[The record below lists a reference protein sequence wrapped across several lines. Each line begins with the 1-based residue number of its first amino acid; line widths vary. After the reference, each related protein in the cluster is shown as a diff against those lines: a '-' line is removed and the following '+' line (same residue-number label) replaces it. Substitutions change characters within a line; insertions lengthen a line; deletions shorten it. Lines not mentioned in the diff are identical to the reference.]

1 MRDTAGGLIVRASEA
16 IAKVE
21 QWLRAGNPVDLTA
34 GEHAVRVDHQ
44 NLLRIP
50 EGWFVPYD
58 AVRALDGGER
68 LAALVPKPALI
79 VREDGSLRHPDP
91 GPDGTGPSVA
101 VAVAG
106 HDDWQEILE
115 PEFARSGVAH
125 LGVPVSAIMA
135 WRKRGPDGGEIR
147 VNPDYRLGPER
158 LGHPAMDTTAEQ
170 LLGCWETGR
179 FDRARYLAGLLTAE
193 LYCPLDHRTGQPLAA
208 LWQEQPRVLTVF
220 SSRRRLPP
228 GTAKWVRADVLS
240 LAAEF
245 PGTGL
250 AINPGAF
257 PSDVVSAVELA
268 RTREQWPNFRPAVR
282 TVELSPEYSAEVA
295 KAADEIRVELGL
307 AEPVSGLAEAAGK
320 ARAAGFELST
330 EDCVR
335 FVRGRAWEQRNGV
348 APTGVDSPDDDVSG
362 QSWPSDLR
370 ANGLAAGYDA
380 AGRVRP
386 HAATSGKFFRQDAD
400 GTDFA
405 WHRVAGAF
413 AGFALGESLGSAVDT
428 LSLPEIRARFGEDGI
443 LEPTGTIGPL
453 TRQLLFHTEG
463 LVRGLPAPFGGAAP
477 GGLMALGALSVRR
490 GQDAQRG
497 VRDGWLSHVP
507 ELCVPGDAG
516 PSTADDVAFLVPGLV
531 AALCG
536 GGPESDVDTAAQVGR
551 LLAMGGGADGP
562 TADAAGVI
570 AALFGRLF
578 RRGEPSPPHTL
589 LQEITRRGPAPGPV
603 TDILAN
609 AVRARK
615 ELVRTDPEEL
625 DAVGRG
631 DTAVDA
637 LGRAMIAVTRRFFD
651 PRWAM
656 QAAVDHSG
664 RSAITGAIAGAVVG
678 ARTGIPGLPPGWFDR
693 LAAADLV
700 ETVAGDAFWHFSA
713 QPPSTDR
720 RYAAEWARRYPR
732 T

>member
-1 MRDTAGGLIVRASEA
+1 MRDSEA

-21 QWLRAGNPVDLTA
+21 QWLRAGNPVDLTR
-34 GEHAVRVDHQ
+34 GDHAVRVDHE

-50 EGWFVPYD
+50 EGWYVPYD

-106 HDDWQEILE
+106 QDDWQELLE

-125 LGVPVSAIMA
+125 LGVPAGAVMA
-135 WRKRGPDGGEIR
+135 WRKRGPQGGEIR

-170 LLGCWETGR
+170 LLGCRETGR
-179 FDRARYLAGLLTAE
+179 FDRPRYLAGLLCAE
-193 LYCPLDHRTGQPLAA
+193 LHYPVDHRTEQPLST
-208 LWQEQPRVLTVF
+208 LWQENPRTLTVF

-228 GTAKWVRADVLS
+228 GTSKWVRADVVS

-257 PSDVVSAVELA
+257 PTDVVTAAELA
-268 RTREQWPNFRPAVR
+268 RTRAQWPNFRAAVR
-282 TVELSPEYSAEVA
+282 VVEVSPEYSREVA
-295 KAADEIRVELGL
+295 NAAETIRTELGL

-320 ARAAGFELST
+320 ARAAGFELSL
-330 EDCVR
+330 EDCER

-348 APTGVDSPDDDVSG
+348 APAGVASPDDDVSG
-362 QSWPSDLR
+362 QRWPSDLR
-370 ANGLAAGYDA
+370 ADGLVAGYDA
-380 AGRVRP
+380 AGRIRP
-386 HAATSGKFFRQDAD
+386 HAATSGKFFRQDAGD
-400 GTDFA
+400 TGFA

-428 LSLPEIRARFGEDGI
+428 MGLAEIRARFGDDGV

-463 LVRGLPAPFGGAAP
+463 LIRGLPAKFGGAAP
-477 GGLMALGALSVRR
+477 GGLMALGALSVQRW
-490 GQDAQRG
+490 QDAQRG
-497 VRDGWLSHVP
+497 ERDGWLSRVP
-507 ELCVPGDAG
+507 GLCVPGEAAPSAG
-516 PSTADDVAFLVPGLV
+516 NDVAFLVPGMV
-531 AALCG
+531 AGLCG
-536 GGPESDVDTAAQVGR
+536 GGPDTVAQVGR
-551 LLAMGGGADGP
+551 LLAAGGGADGP
-562 TADAAGVI
+562 TAEAAGVV
-570 AALFGRLF
+570 AELFSLLF
-578 RRGEPSPPHTL
+578 RRGEPLPPHAL
-589 LQEITRRGPAPGPV
+589 LRQIVQRVPARGPV
-603 TDILAN
+603 TDALVN
-609 AVRARK
+609 AVRART
-615 ELVRTDPEEL
+615 ELVRADPEEL
-625 DAVGRG
+625 DDAGRG

-637 LGRAMIAVTRRFFD
+637 LGRAMIAVSRRFFD
-651 PRWAM
+651 AEWAM
-656 QAAVDHSG
+656 RAAVVHSG

-678 ARTGIPGLPPGWFDR
+678 SRAGIPGLPPGWLAR
-693 LAAADLV
+693 LASADLV

-713 QPPSTDR
+713 RSPSTDP

>member
-1 MRDTAGGLIVRASEA
+1 MRAAEA

-21 QWLRAGNPVDLTA
+21 QWLRAGNPVDLTR
-34 GEHAVRVDHQ
+34 GEHAVRVDHE

-91 GPDGTGPSVA
+91 GPDGTGPSIA

-106 HDDWQEILE
+106 QDDWQEIVE

-125 LGVPVSAIMA
+125 LGVPAVAVMA
-135 WRKRGPDGGEIR
+135 WRKRGPQGGEIR

-179 FDRARYLAGLLTAE
+179 FDRPRYLAGLLSAE
-193 LYCPLDHRTGQPLAA
+193 LYYPVDHRTGQPLYG
-208 LWQEQPRVLTVF
+208 LWQENPRTLRVF
-220 SSRRRLPP
+220 TSRRRLPP
-228 GTAKWVRADVLS
+228 GTSKWVRTDVLS
-240 LAAEF
+240 FVAEF

-257 PSDVVSAVELA
+257 PSDVVTAVELT
-268 RTREQWPNFRPAVR
+268 RTRARWPEFRAAVR
-282 TVELSPEYSAEVA
+282 VVEVSPEYSQEVA
-295 KAADEIRVELGL
+295 AAAEAIRAELGL
-307 AEPVSGLAEAAGK
+307 AEAVSGLQEAAGK

-330 EDCVR
+330 EDCER
-335 FVRGRAWEQRNGV
+335 FVRGRAWEQRNR
-348 APTGVDSPDDDVSG
+348 AAHAGVDSPDDDLSG
-362 QSWPSDLR
+362 QRWPADLR
-370 ANGLAAGYDA
+370 ANGLVAGYDA
-380 AGRVRP
+380 AGRIRP
-386 HAATSGKFFRQDAD
+386 HAVTSGKFFRQDAD
-400 GTDFA
+400 GTEFA

-413 AGFALGESLGSAVDT
+413 AGFAIGESLGSAVDT
-428 LSLPEIRARFGEDGI
+428 MSLPEIRARYGEDGI

-463 LVRGLPAPFGGAAP
+463 LMRGLPARFSGAAP
-477 GGLMALGALSVRR
+477 GGLMALGALSSQRW
-490 GQDAQRG
+490 QDAQRG
-497 VRDGWLSHVP
+497 ERDGWLSQVP
-507 ELCVPGDAG
+507 LLCVPGEAA
-516 PSTADDVAFLVPGLV
+516 PSTGDDVAFLVPGMV

-536 GGPESDVDTAAQVGR
+536 GGPESDVDTVAQVGR
-551 LLAMGGGADGP
+551 LLAAGGGADGP
-562 TADAAGVI
+562 TAEAAG
-570 AALFGRLF
+570 AMAELFSQLF
-578 RRGEPSPPHTL
+578 RRGEPLPPHTL
-589 LQEITRRGPAPGPV
+589 LQRIVGRGPARGPV
-603 TDILAN
+603 TDALAN
-609 AVRARK
+609 AVRART

-625 DAVGRG
+625 DGAGRG

-637 LGRAMIAVTRRFFD
+637 LGRAMIAVSRRFFD
-651 PRWAM
+651 AEWAI
-656 QAAVDHSG
+656 QAAVGHSG

-678 ARTGIPGLPPGWFDR
+678 SRVGIPGLPSGWLDR
-693 LAAADLV
+693 LEAADLV

-713 QPPSTDR
+713 QSPSTDQ

>member
-1 MRDTAGGLIVRASEA
+1 MQASEA

-21 QWLRAGNPVDLTA
+21 QWLRAGNPVDLTS
-34 GEHAVRVDHQ
+34 GEHAVRVDHE

-106 HDDWQEILE
+106 QEDWQEILE

-125 LGVPVSAIMA
+125 LGVPAVAVMA
-135 WRKRGPDGGEIR
+135 WRKRGPRGGEIR

-158 LGHPAMDTTAEQ
+158 LGHPPMDTTLEQ
-170 LLGCWETGR
+170 LLGCLETGR
-179 FDRARYLAGLLTAE
+179 LDRPRYLAGLLAAE
-193 LYCPLDHRTGQPLAA
+193 LYYPVDHRTEQPVST
-208 LWQEQPRVLTVF
+208 LWQQNPRTMTVF

-228 GTAKWVRADVLS
+228 GTAKWVRADALS
-240 LAAEF
+240 FASEF

-250 AINPGAF
+250 SINPGSF
-257 PSDVVSAVELA
+257 PSDVVTAAELA
-268 RTREQWPNFRPAVR
+268 RTREQWPNFRATVR
-282 TVELSPEYSAEVA
+282 SVEVSPEYSQEVA
-295 KAADEIRVELGL
+295 KAAEEIRSELGL
-307 AEPVSGLAEAAGK
+307 PEPVSGLPEAAGK
-320 ARAAGFELST
+320 ARAAGFELSL
-330 EDCVR
+330 EDCER
-335 FVRGRAWEQRNGV
+335 FVLGRAWEQRNGV
-348 APTGVDSPDDDVSG
+348 TTAGVDSPDDDVSG
-362 QSWPSDLR
+362 QRWPSDLR
-370 ANGLAAGYDA
+370 ANGLTAGYDA
-380 AGRVRP
+380 AGRIRP

-400 GTDFA
+400 GTGFA

-428 LSLPEIRARFGEDGI
+428 MSLPEIRARFGEDGV
-443 LEPTGTIGPL
+443 LEPTGAIGPL

-463 LVRGLPAPFGGAAP
+463 LLRGLPARFSGAAP
-477 GGLMALGALSVRR
+477 GGLMALGALSLQRW
-490 GQDAQRG
+490 QDAQRG
-497 VRDGWLSHVP
+497 ERDGWLSHVP
-507 ELCVPGDAG
+507 ELCAPGG
-516 PSTADDVAFLVPGLV
+516 TPPSSGDDVAFLVPGMV

-551 LLAMGGGADGP
+551 LLATGGGADGP
-562 TADAAGVI
+562 TAEAAGVV
-570 AALFGRLF
+570 AALFGQLF
-578 RRGEPSPPHTL
+578 RRGEPLPPHTL
-589 LQEITRRGPAPGPV
+589 LQQIIQRGPARRPV
-603 TDILAN
+603 TDVLAN
-609 AVRARK
+609 AVRARV

-625 DAVGRG
+625 DGVGG
-631 DTAVDA
+631 GGTAVDA

-678 ARTGIPGLPPGWFDR
+678 SRVGIPGLPTGWLDR
-693 LAAADLV
+693 IELADLI

-713 QPPSTDR
+713 RSPSADE
-720 RYAAEWARRYPR
+720 RYATEWARRYPR